1 MWWMN
6 WEVFTLHI
14 GDINASNF
22 FTRHLFMD
30 ENQTLPEKPI
40 SPSHTSVQCLS
51 IFEKMSLYL
60 LEKMWSTVL
69 TGHMHKKKEVTWLA
83 SKETS
88 LPSLNS
94 VGLENAHQNLL
105 GSYDTNYAWKRLYKD
120 CSVDKFWFRPRFR
133 KVCTRWVWSLQRNGV
148 KVWLLL
154 NKVQAGWKTSCFIFQ
169 DYFWFDSF
177 RGLRQYQLGWIK
189 FGTESRCL

>member
-1 MWWMN
+1 MQATFLPDIFSWMRTKHSQRN
-6 WEVFTLHI
+6 QLALHTHQFNVFPSLRKWACTFWRKC
-14 GDINASNF
+14 D
-22 FTRHLFMD
+22 
-30 ENQTLPEKPI
+30 LPSSQVI
-40 SPSHTSVQCLS
+40 C
-51 IFEKMSLYL
+51 I
-60 LEKMWSTVL
+60 
-69 TGHMHKKKEVTWLA
+69 KKKEVTWLA